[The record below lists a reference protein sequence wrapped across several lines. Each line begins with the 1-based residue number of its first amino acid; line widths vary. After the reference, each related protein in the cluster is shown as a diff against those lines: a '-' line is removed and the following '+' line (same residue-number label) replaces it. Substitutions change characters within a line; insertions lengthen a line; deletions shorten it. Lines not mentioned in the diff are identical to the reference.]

1 MKKWKKGAMLALIGF
16 LIDKY
21 KRDGPMKNKKLLF
34 GIILVVVVVAAL
46 SGFWFFKAATIY
58 DAAGF
63 GRFGAPLT
71 PLPLF
76 FVSTNISSV
85 DVLQGG
91 SATIEVSIALRN
103 LTGKPDTISLGLG
116 SPVGEVPPFVNA
128 TFDPDTITIN
138 PGERVNSTL
147 TLKIDS
153 TAPTGRY
160 LLSAYGKSSTFGA
173 HDKYEGAFICGIIG
187 YSFDLNVIPASGKIP
202 EELPEYFYQNG
213 VRILLPTPP
222 KR

>member
-1 MKKWKKGAMLALIGF
+1 MMTE
-16 LIDKY
+16 
-21 KRDGPMKNKKLLF
+21 KLVC
-34 GIILVVVVVAAL
+34 GIIGIVVVVAAL
-46 SGFWFFKAATIY
+46 SGFLLFKAATTY

-63 GRFGAPLT
+63 GRFGKPLT

-76 FVSTNISSV
+76 HISTNVSSA

-103 LTGKPDTISLGLG
+103 LTGNPDTISLGLK
-116 SPVGEVPPFVNA
+116 SPIGEVPPFVNA
-128 TFDPDTITIN
+128 TFELDTITIN
-138 PGERVNSTL
+138 AGERVNPTL

-153 TAPTGRY
+153 SAPTGRY
-160 LLSAYGKSSTFGA
+160 LLSAYGKNSTFGA

-187 YSFDLNVIPASGKIP
+187 YSFDLNVIPASGEIP
-202 EELPEYFYQNG
+202 NEELPLYSCENS
-213 VRILLPTPP
+213 VRIPAPTPP